1 MDEPLGAGDNRHL
14 RALIT
19 GASGFAG
26 RHLAGHLIASTNWEI
41 TGLQTHAAAP
51 LEGVRMLSCDLLDAD
66 LTQRVVAHHRPEI
79 IFHLAAQAY
88 VPKAVANPAGTLNTN
103 IIAQVNLL
111 EACRAVGIDPIIVV
125 VSSAD
130 IYGDVPPEQSPIRET
145 QSFRPRNP
153 YAVSK
158 ATQDLLGL
166 QYALSY
172 GMRIVRVRPFNH
184 IGPGQNERFV
194 VSSLARQIAEIEARR
209 SDPVLLVGNLE
220 AQRDFLDVR
229 DVVCAYALVA
239 RADFA
244 GEVFN
249 VASGVARPIQ
259 AVLDHLLCLTNVDVD
274 VHEDPARLRPSD
286 IPVLVGDATKLRQAT
301 GWQPEIAFERSLAD
315 TLDGWRRRIAV
326 HS

>member
-1 MDEPLGAGDNRHL
+1 MDEPLGAGDNRRL

-26 RHLAGHLIASTNWEI
+26 RHLAGHLIASTDWDL
-41 TGLQTHAAAP
+41 TGLQSHATAP
-51 LEGVRMLSCDLLDAD
+51 LEGIRMLSCDLLDAD
-66 LTQRVVAHHRPEI
+66 LTQRVIALHQPEI
-79 IFHLAAQAY
+79 IFHLAGQAY
-88 VPKAVANPAGTLNTN
+88 VPKAVANPAGTLTTN
-103 IIAQVNLL
+103 IIGQVNLL
-111 EACRAVGIDPIIVV
+111 DACRAAGIDPIIVV

-130 IYGDVPPEQSPIRET
+130 IYGDVPPEQCPIRET
-145 QSFRPRNP
+145 QAFRPRNP

-158 ATQDLLGL
+158 AAQDLLGL

-194 VSSLARQIAEIEARR
+194 VSSLARQIAEIEAKRA
-209 SDPVLLVGNLE
+209 DPVLLVGNLE

-229 DVVCAYALVA
+229 DVVRAYALVA
-239 RADFA
+239 RVGFA

-249 VASGVARPIQ
+249 VASGVARPIR
-259 AVLDHLLCLTNVDVD
+259 AVLDHLLCLTHVDVV

-301 GWQPEIAFERSLAD
+301 GWQPEIAFEQSLAD
-315 TLDGWRRRIAV
+315 TLDGWRRRIAPTT
-326 HS
+326 

>member
-1 MDEPLGAGDNRHL
+1 MDESLGADDNRHL

-158 ATQDLLGL
+158 AAQDLLGL

-229 DVVCAYALVA
+229 DVVRAYALVA

-244 GEVFN
+244 GDVFN

>member
-1 MDEPLGAGDNRHL
+1 MDERPDAGDNGRP
-14 RALIT
+14 RILIT

-26 RHLAGHLIASTNWEI
+26 RHLAGHLLTSTSWEI
-41 TGLQTHAAAP
+41 TGLQTHVAAP
-51 LEGVRMLSCDLLDAD
+51 LDGVRMLSCDLLDAD
-66 LTQRVVAHHRPEI
+66 LTKRVIAHHQPEI

-111 EACRAVGIDPIIVV
+111 EACRAVRIDPIIVV

-130 IYGDVPPEQSPIRET
+130 IYGDVPPNQSPIRET
-145 QSFRPRNP
+145 QPFRPRNP

-194 VSSLARQIAEIEARR
+194 VSSLARQIAEIEAGRA
-209 SDPVLLVGNLE
+209 DPVLLVGNLD

-229 DVVCAYALVA
+229 DVVRAYALVA
-239 RADFA
+239 REEFA
-244 GEVFN
+244 GDVFN
-249 VASGVARPIQ
+249 VASGEARPIQ
-259 AVLDHLLCLTNVDVD
+259 AVLDYLLCLTQVDVD
-274 VHEDPARLRPSD
+274 VHQDPARLRPSD
-286 IPVLVGDATKLRQAT
+286 IPVLLGDATKLTQAT
-301 GWQPEIAFERSLAD
+301 GWQPEIAFEQSLAD
-315 TLDGWRRRIAV
+315 TLNEWRRRIA
-326 HS
+326 SNR

>member
-1 MDEPLGAGDNRHL
+1 MDDRPDAGDERRP

-26 RHLAGHLIASTNWEI
+26 RHLAGHLHAFTNWDL

-51 LEGVRMLSCDLLDAD
+51 LVGVRMLTCDLLDAD
-66 LTQRVVAHHRPEI
+66 LTCRVIAHHQPEI
-79 IFHLAAQAY
+79 IFHLAGQAY
-88 VPKAVANPAGTLNTN
+88 VPKAVANPAATLTTN
-103 IIAQVNLL
+103 VIGQVNLL
-111 EACRAVGIDPIIVV
+111 EACRAARIDPIIVV

-130 IYGDVPPEQSPIRET
+130 IYGDVPPEDLPIRET
-145 QSFRPRNP
+145 QPFRPRNP

-194 VSSLARQIAEIEARR
+194 VSSLARQIAEIEAKRA
-209 SDPVLLVGNLE
+209 DPVLLVGNLE

-229 DVVCAYALVA
+229 DVVRAYALVA

-244 GEVFN
+244 GQVFN
-249 VASGVARPIQ
+249 VASGTARPIQ
-259 AVLDHLLCLTNVDVD
+259 AVLDHLLSLAKVEVS
-274 VHEDPARLRPSD
+274 VHEDPSRLRPSD
-286 IPVLVGDATKLRQAT
+286 IPILVGDASKLRQAT
-301 GWQPEIAFERSLAD
+301 GWRPEIAFEQSLAD
-315 TLDGWRRRIAV
+315 TLSDWRRRIA
-326 HS
+326 SS

>member
-1 MDEPLGAGDNRHL
+1 MDRPSDAGENDRP
-14 RALIT
+14 RVLIT

-41 TGLQTHAAAP
+41 TGVQSHAAAP

-66 LTQRVVAHHRPEI
+66 LTNRMIAHNRPDV

-88 VPKAVANPAGTLNTN
+88 VPKSVANPAGTLNTN

-111 EACRAVGIDPIIVV
+111 EACRAAEINPIIVV

-130 IYGDVPPEQSPIRET
+130 IYGDVPPEQSPIRES

-172 GMRIVRVRPFNH
+172 GMPIVRVRPFNH

-194 VSSLARQIAEIEARR
+194 VSSPARQIAEIEAKRA
-209 SDPVLLVGNLE
+209 DPVLLVGNLE

-229 DVVCAYALVA
+229 DVVRAYALVA
-239 RADFA
+239 RTAFA

-249 VASGVARPIQ
+249 VASGIALPIQ
-259 AVLDHLLCLTNVDVD
+259 AVLDHLLNLSQVTVE
-274 VHEDPARLRPSD
+274 VHQDPARMRSSD
-286 IPVLVGDATKLRQAT
+286 IPVLVGDASKLRAAT
-301 GWQPEIAFERSLAD
+301 SWQPEIALEQSLSD
-315 TLDGWRRRIAV
+315 TLDDWRRRIA
-326 HS
+326 SRS